1 MFVRHKTLHIDPKLV
16 LKAGIKV
23 TRVEQQAGDMVITNP
38 RAYHTGYNTGYN
50 VAEAANFGHDSWLE
64 YAKKV
69 KECTCMER
77 HNCSGLINKELFTR
91 FVVSTNKK

>member
-1 MFVRHKTLHIDPKLV
+1 MFVRHKTLHVDPRLV

-23 TRVEQQAGDMVITNP
+23 TRVVQRAGDMVITDP

-50 VAEAANFGHDSWLE
+50 VAEAANFCHDSWLE

-69 KECTCMER
+69 KECLCKVNDRYSEQ
-77 HNCSGLINKELFTR
+77 INTELFTR
-91 FVVSTNKK
+91 FVV